1 MLAVNGAFSDRASAL
16 LTVQTL
22 SSDLS
27 SLHSRIEKLEVA
39 SSKIF
44 GGDRSR
50 LRKIE
55 ELKDTMRVTE
65 DAKTRAVRE
74 YDRIKVDY
82 LIYSLD
88 RKDYLNHLA
97 IGFERHLIN

>member
-1 MLAVNGAFSDRASAL
+1 MNPLQDKLHDYLGVMLAVNGAFSDRASAL

-27 SLHSRIEKLEVA
+27 SLQTRIEKLEVA

-55 ELKDTMRVTE
+55 ELKDTVHVTE

-74 YDRIKVDY
+74 YDRIKVD
-82 LIYSLD
+82 
-88 RKDYLNHLA
+88 
-97 IGFERHLIN
+97 